1 MRGGVNAIKGGV
13 VGENRMYSGG
23 GGKKKDLPVQKNG
36 YVTGEW
42 VAREATGRFF
52 GDDQNK
58 SKYYIKNVAEH
69 TRV

>member
-1 MRGGVNAIKGGV
+1 MH
-13 VGENRMYSGG
+13 SGG
-23 GGKKKDLPVQKNG
+23 GGKKIDLPVQKNG